1 MRAGTWQC
9 EKLGAR
15 RAARQSA
22 ERKGTSKSNASPGP
36 PIDTAVSHSARVWNY
51 WLGGKDN
58 YEVDQMAGDKVR
70 ELYPDIVLLAR
81 AAREFLVRAVGFL
94 AGEEGIRQFLNI
106 GTGLP
111 TVNNTHEVAQAVA
124 PKSRIVYVDNDPI
137 VLAHARA
144 LLTSSP
150 EGATTYIDADLQ
162 DPEKIIAEASRTL
175 NFTEPVAITLIAILH
190 HIASYEQARK
200 IVDRLMRAAPRG
212 SYLVISHSTNVINGA
227 RSDEA
232 VAQWNKF
239 GKPQVILRSPD
250 QIAGFFDGLELLEPG
265 VVSTTRWRPG
275 RVDIGGEPREV
286 DQFCGVAR
294 KS

>member
-1 MRAGTWQC
+1 MSD
-9 EKLGAR
+9 
-15 RAARQSA
+15 AA
-22 ERKGTSKSNASPGP
+22 PGP
-36 PIDTAVSHSARVWNY
+36 PVDTTVSHSARVWNY

-58 YEVDQMAGDKVR
+58 YEVDRMAGDKVR

-81 AAREFLVRAVGFL
+81 AAREFLVRAVSFL
-94 AGEEGIRQFLNI
+94 AGEEGIRQFLDI

-111 TVNNTHEVAQAVA
+111 TVNNTHEVAQAAA
-124 PKSRIVYVDNDPI
+124 PRSRVVYVDNDPI

-190 HIASYEQARK
+190 HIASYQQARE
-200 IVDRLMRAAPRG
+200 IVGRLMRAVPPG
-212 SYLVISHSTNVINGA
+212 SYLVISHSTNVINGT

-239 GKPQVILRSPD
+239 GKPQVMLRSPD

-286 DQFCGVAR
+286 DQFCGIAR
-294 KS
+294 KP